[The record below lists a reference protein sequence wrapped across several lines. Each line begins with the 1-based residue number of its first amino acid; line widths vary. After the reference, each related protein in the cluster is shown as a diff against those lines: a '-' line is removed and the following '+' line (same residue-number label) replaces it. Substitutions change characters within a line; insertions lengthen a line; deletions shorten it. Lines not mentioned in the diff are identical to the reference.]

1 MVQDL
6 CAKGFIIKE
15 QIVWVLQLNI
25 TKLLNHFKQ
34 ETNFLNY
41 LSR

>member
-15 QIVWVLQLNI
+15 QSVWVLQLNI
-25 TKLLNHFKQ
+25 SKLLNHFK
-34 ETNFLNY
+34 
-41 LSR
+41 